1 MMVRRGTEEWLTK
14 TEKGKIDSCTYDIQ
28 MDGISSSSNYLLTTN
43 NFWAC
48 LFGDIP

>member
-1 MMVRRGTEEWLTK
+1 MMLTRGTEEWLTK
-14 TEKGKIDSCTYDIQ
+14 TEKGKIGFCTYNIQ
-28 MDGISSSSNYLLTTN
+28 MDGISSSSNYLLTN